1 MEEQSAFGSGAAVRH
16 DPRVTSRAPPS
27 QVGVRKRQTTAVKAG
42 GPYPAI
48 DKAISKSDKFESFSR
63 TFKLTLHIIQFYS
76 NPKLCFFIERASVKL
91 WFNN

>member
-1 MEEQSAFGSGAAVRH
+1 MEAGLPYAMIHAL
-16 DPRVTSRAPPS
+16 PRVPLRRRS
-27 QVGVRKRQTTAVKAG
+27 VGRKRWTTAVKAG

-63 TFKLTLHIIQFYS
+63 TFKLTIHIIQFYS